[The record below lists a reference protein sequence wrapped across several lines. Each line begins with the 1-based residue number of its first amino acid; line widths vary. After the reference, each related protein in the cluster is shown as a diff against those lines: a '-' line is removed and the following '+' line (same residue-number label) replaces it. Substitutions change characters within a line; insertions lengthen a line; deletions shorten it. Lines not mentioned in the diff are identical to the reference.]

1 MHSLPSFNDTD
12 MGKLNIENI
21 RKDFPLLDTQVYGK
35 ELVYFDNAATT
46 QKPVQVLAVLED
58 YYKKYNSNVHRGV
71 HLLSQQA
78 TAAYE
83 DARKKVAAFINAAS
97 SDEVIFTKGT
107 TDGINLVASS
117 FGRKFLKEGDSIL
130 ISAMEHHSNIVPW
143 QMICEEKGASLK
155 VIPMD
160 ENGVLKME
168 LLPDLLDDKVK
179 LVSVTYV
186 SNSLGTINPVR
197 EIIKQAHAKNIPV
210 LLDVAQAIQH
220 MPVDVQELDVDFIAL
235 SGHKIYGPTGIGV
248 LYGKEKWLNAMPPY
262 QGGGDMIKT
271 VTFEKTA
278 YNVLPYKF
286 EAGTPD
292 MSGAIGLGAAIDYVT
307 EIGIDAIAAAE
318 NELLAYG
325 LQELAKID
333 GLRFIGNSAER
344 ASVISF
350 LVGDIH
356 PYDLGEL
363 LDKQGIAIR
372 TGHHCTEPVMDFF
385 HIAGTCRASFS
396 FYNTKEEIDLL
407 VAGIKR
413 AVAILI

>member
-1 MHSLPSFNDTD
+1 MR
-12 MGKLNIENI
+12 KLVTEEI
-21 RKDFPLLDTQVYGK
+21 RKDFPILDTKVYGK
-35 ELVYFDNAATT
+35 NLVYFDNAATT
-46 QKPVQVLAVLED
+46 QKPVQVLNVLEN
-58 YYKKYNSNVHRGV
+58 YYTSYNSNVHRGV

-83 DARKKVAAFINAAS
+83 GARKKVAAFINAVS
-97 SDEVIFTKGT
+97 SDEIIFTKGT

-130 ISAMEHHSNIVPW
+130 ISALEHHSNIVPW
-143 QMICEEKGASLK
+143 QMICEERGATLK

-160 ENGVLKME
+160 QDGVLQMD
-168 LLPDLLDDKVK
+168 LLPGLLDEHVK

-186 SNSLGTINPVR
+186 SNSLGTVNPVK
-197 EIIKQAHAKNIPV
+197 EIIRQAHAKNIPV
-210 LLDVAQAIQH
+210 LIDAAQAIQH
-220 MPVDVQELDVDFIAL
+220 MPVDVQELDVDFISF

-248 LYGKEKWLNAMPPY
+248 LYGKAKWLNMMPPY

-271 VTFEKTA
+271 VTFEKTI
-278 YNVLPYKF
+278 YNELPYKF

-292 MSGAIGLGAAIDYVT
+292 IAGAIGLGAAIDYVN
-307 EIGIDAIAAAE
+307 EIGLSAIADAE
-318 NELLAYG
+318 QELLTYG
-325 LQELAKID
+325 LAQLAKIE
-333 GLRFIGNSAER
+333 GIRFIGNAPER

-350 LVGDIH
+350 LLEDIH

-372 TGHHCTEPVMDFF
+372 TGHHCTEPIMDFF
-385 HIAGTCRASFS
+385 GIPGTCRASFA
-396 FYNTKEEIDLL
+396 FYNTKEEIDLF

-413 AVAILI
+413 AAAILI

>member
-1 MHSLPSFNDTD
+1 
-12 MGKLNIENI
+12 MGKLVIEDI
-21 RKDFPLLDTQVYGK
+21 RKDFPILDTKVYGK
-35 ELVYFDNAATT
+35 KLVYFDNGATT
-46 QKPVQVLAVLED
+46 QKPVQVLSVLED
-58 YYKKYNSNVHRGV
+58 YYKRYNSNVHRGV

-83 DARKKVAAFINAAS
+83 GSRKKIAAFINAES

-117 FGRKFLKEGDSIL
+117 FGRKFLNKGDSIL
-130 ISAMEHHSNIVPW
+130 ITAMEHHSNIVPW
-143 QMICEEKGASLK
+143 QMICEERGATVK

-160 ENGVLKME
+160 KNGVLQLE
-168 LLPDLLDDKVK
+168 LLPGLLDEQVK
-179 LVSVTYV
+179 LVAVTYV

-197 EIIKQAHAKNIPV
+197 EIISQAHAKNIPV
-210 LLDVAQAIQH
+210 LIDAAQAIQH
-220 MPVDVQELDVDFIAL
+220 MPIDVQELDVDFL
-235 SGHKIYGPTGIGV
+235 SFSGHKIYGPTGIGV
-248 LYGKEKWLNAMPPY
+248 LYGKAKWLNMMPPY

-271 VTFEKTA
+271 VTLEKTI
-278 YNVLPYKF
+278 YNDLPYKF

-292 MSGAIGLGAAIDYVT
+292 ISGAIGLGAAIDYVN
-307 EIGIDAIAAAE
+307 EIGLTAIAEAE
-318 NELLAYG
+318 HELLTYG
-325 LQELAKID
+325 LEQLAKIE
-333 GLRFIGNSAER
+333 GIRFIGNATER
-344 ASVISF
+344 SSVISF
-350 LVGDIH
+350 LLEDIH

-385 HIAGTCRASFS
+385 GIPGTCRASFA

-413 AVAILI
+413 AAAILI

>member
-1 MHSLPSFNDTD
+1 
-12 MGKLNIENI
+12 MGRSIAENI
-21 RKDFPLLDTQVYGK
+21 REDFPILNTKVYGK
-35 ELVYFDNAATT
+35 DLVYLDNAATT
-46 QKPVQVLAVLED
+46 QKPLLVLAAVED
-58 YYKKYNSNVHRGV
+58 YYKTCNSNVHRGV

-83 DARKKVAAFINAAS
+83 EARQKVSKFLNAAFS
-97 SDEVIFTKGT
+97 HEVIFTKGT

-117 FGRKFLKEGDSIL
+117 FGKKFLHAGDSIL
-130 ISAMEHHSNIVPW
+130 VSAMEHHSNIVPW
-143 QMICEEKGASLK
+143 QMICEERGATLK

-160 ENGVLKME
+160 ENGVLQ
-168 LLPDLLDDKVK
+168 LDALSALLDESVK

-210 LLDVAQAIQH
+210 MLDAAQAVQH
-220 MPVDVQELDVDFIAL
+220 LPIDVQELDVDFLAF

-248 LYGKEKWLNAMPPY
+248 LYGKEKWLNLIPPY

-271 VTFEKTA
+271 VTFGKTI
-278 YNVLPYKF
+278 YNDLPYKF

-292 MSGAIGLGAAIDYVT
+292 ICGAIGLGAAIDYVNA
-307 EIGIDAIAAAE
+307 IGLEAIQE
-318 NELLAYG
+318 KEHELLNYA
-325 LQELAKID
+325 LEQLAEIPNLK
-333 GLRFIGNSAER
+333 FIGKAEQR

-350 LVGDIH
+350 LIDGVH

-372 TGHHCTEPVMDFF
+372 TGHHCTEPIMDFF
-385 HIAGTCRASFS
+385 GIPGTCRASFA
-396 FYNTKEEIDLL
+396 FYNTRAEVDLL

-413 AVAILI
+413 AATILI